1 MKYKNFLSFLS
12 VVICISLIC
21 SGCLFKKTPESL
33 DEKNTVQTATAN
45 KNVHSKKEEIKKFD
59 LYSETPY
66 ELPLLSIVEISKL
79 PQNVKK
85 VVDEILE
92 QSQGFYYLRKSKD
105 KVLIILQ
112 NPVKLT
118 DTYSRHD
125 LQYAEIDMEGKVVYH
140 SAGYCGIDGETDN
153 AVKVKQDVWLF
164 DETTEPFRPIKHIV
178 YNEKGKVK
186 FTECWN
192 YDEKEP
198 IKYQMKNGS
207 KKVLSLLK
215 ESQSGDSNYRK
226 EHIFYDNDG
235 NTIMSLTINYEGANI
250 SRINYYNSHD
260 LIDSAIII
268 TEYSDG
274 LKIKEQ
280 IYNEDYELEQTLTS
294 EYIDG
299 VRKNIKVFDVEDK
312 QIDEIKN

>member
-21 SGCLFKKTPESL
+21 SGCLFKKNTESL
-33 DEKNTVQTATAN
+33 DEKNAVQAATAN
-45 KNVHSKKEEIKKFD
+45 KNAHSKKEEIKKID

-66 ELPLLSIVEISKL
+66 EMPLLSVVEISKL
-79 PQNVKK
+79 PQVVKK

-92 QSQGFYYLRKSKD
+92 QSQGFYYLRKSDD

-112 NPVKLT
+112 NPAKLA

-125 LQYAEIDMEGKVVYH
+125 LQYAEIDMEGKVIYH
-140 SAGYCGIDGETDN
+140 SAGYCGVDGETDN
-153 AVKVKQDVWLF
+153 AVKVKQDMWLF
-164 DETTEPFRPIKHIV
+164 DETTEPFRPLKHTV
-178 YNEKGKVK
+178 YNEKGKIK
-186 FTECWN
+186 FTEQWN

-198 IKYQMKNGS
+198 VKYQMKNSS
-207 KKVLSLLK
+207 KKLVSLLK
-215 ESQSGDSNYRK
+215 ESQSNDSNYRK

-250 SRINYYNSHD
+250 SRFNYYNSHD
-260 LIDSAIII
+260 LIDSAIVM
-268 TEYSDG
+268 TEYSEG

-280 IYNEDYELEQTLTS
+280 IYNEDYQLEYTLTS

-299 VRKNIKVFDVEDK
+299 VRKNIKVFDVEGK
-312 QIDEIKN
+312 QIYEIKN